1 MSTRNL
7 SGGNT
12 FRLKKSSLLAVSI
25 AAAISGSG
33 ASAEELLEEIIVE
46 GFRGTLVKSRD
57 LKRDAVGT
65 QDSIVAEDIADF
77 PDLNLAE
84 SLQRIPGVT
93 ITRDGGE
100 GRRIAVRGLDSNF
113 ALVQLNGMD
122 VLGNT
127 DTAMDSRSQGSRD
140 RAFDFNLF
148 ASELFSR
155 VDVKKSYSASQDEGG
170 MAGNVGLRTAKP
182 FDYEGFKLA
191 VSGQLGSNE
200 LTEDTSPRT
209 ALLVSNTWENFGALA
224 SVAYSSR
231 ETLEQGVNTYRWRR
245 RADDNGE
252 ASIYGPGVTAE
263 EEAAMR
269 NGEVLAARA
278 AGRLSAWYNDQER
291 LGITTAFQFRTDS
304 FDLTLD
310 MLYGELNN
318 ARDEYHLNPRGNE
331 GSMAYGAG
339 VTTNDVTIVDGV
351 LLASDYSD
359 TNINVE
365 SRDHQ
370 VDTEFSQ
377 VVLSGNWHLSD
388 RLTLRGLVGNE
399 TSDLD
404 VYSLKVYT
412 ERRGDFS
419 FDYTRDIM
427 DPVIAYGQDMADASQ
442 YWLEE
447 IDIFG
452 NVNETENNTVKFD
465 LDYMPNDTDMLRVGV
480 SFKELENRTLQ
491 EDSNDILND
500 YDNGQGYADLL
511 DDSLFRTMSGN
522 ETDSWAV
529 VDAYAVLNSG
539 LVTSLNSAGDNDPLS
554 VSADI
559 GDSTNRVQEETTNLY
574 VEYEWDRQL
583 GAIPFRGNIGLRYY
597 ETDTVSDYSQNDQ
610 LLTLDRTYDGLLPAV
625 NLVFQPSDDTYVRF
639 GWSRNITRPSYGDL
653 SGAPRVSADSGSLEV
668 SGTNPALEPYESDNL
683 DVGYEWYF
691 TDAGYVAIGYYR
703 KDLDGYIVQQTEM
716 MPFADTGV
724 SASLLPEGY
733 TLDSEARVTR
743 AVNSESATLQGIEL
757 TLQRDFDFLPA
768 PFNQMGVVGSYTRAD
783 GEVSYYAGGEQL
795 GTTDFP
801 NLSKN
806 AGNIT
811 LYYETD
817 VWGARLSQS
826 YRSDYIQHASDGGD
840 EDYRGF
846 LSSTFWDLSAF
857 YKVNDRLKLTLEG
870 SNLTDELD
878 RQYSSKDGVKRLY
891 NVTNSGRTVY
901 LGASYQF

>member
-1 MSTRNL
+1 MSIRNI
-7 SGGNT
+7 SGGNALL
-12 FRLKKSSLLAVSI
+12 LKKNSLLAVAI
-25 AAAISGSG
+25 AAVIGGSG
-33 ASAEELLEEIIVE
+33 ASAEEMLEEVVVE

-65 QDSIVAEDIADF
+65 QDSIVAEDIAEF

-148 ASELFSR
+148 ASELFSQ

-170 MAGNVGLRTAKP
+170 LAGNVGLRTAKP
-182 FDYEGFKLA
+182 FDYEGFNLA

-200 LTEDTSPRT
+200 LTEDASPRT
-209 ALLVSNTWENFGALA
+209 AMLISNTWENFGALA
-224 SVAYSSR
+224 SAAYSSR
-231 ETLEQGVNTYRWRR
+231 DTLEQGVNTYRWRR
-245 RADDNGE
+245 RADDNGA
-252 ASIYGPGVTAE
+252 ASIYGPAVTAE

-269 NGEVLAARA
+269 NGEVLAPRA
-278 AGRLSAWYNDQER
+278 VGRLSAWFNDQER
-291 LGITTAFQFRTDS
+291 LGLTTAFQFRADT

-310 MLYGELNN
+310 MLYGELNSV
-318 ARDEYHLNPRGNE
+318 RDEYHLNPRGNE

-351 LLASDYSD
+351 LLAGDYTD
-359 TNINVE
+359 TGINVE

-377 VVLSGNWHLSD
+377 VVLSGNWYLSD

-404 VYSLKVYT
+404 VDSLKVFT
-412 ERRGDFS
+412 ETRGDFS

-427 DPVIAYGQDMADASQ
+427 EPVIAYGQDMTDASQ

-447 IDIFG
+447 LDIFG
-452 NVNETENNTVKFD
+452 SVNETENSTVKFD
-465 LDYMPNDTDMLRVGV
+465 LDYTPNDTDLVRAGV
-480 SFKELENRTLQ
+480 SFKALENRTIR
-491 EDSNDILND
+491 EDRNDILND
-500 YDNGQGYADLL
+500 YDNGRDYADLL
-511 DDSLFRTMSGN
+511 DDSFFRTMSGN
-522 ETDSWAV
+522 EAGTWAV
-529 VDAYAVLNSG
+529 VDAYAVLNSD
-539 LVTSLNSAGDNDPLS
+539 LVSRLNSEGDNDPLAVS
-554 VSADI
+554 VDI
-559 GDSTNRVQEETTNLY
+559 GDSTDRVREETSSLY

-583 GAIPFRGNIGLRYY
+583 GALPFRGNIGLRYY
-597 ETDTVSDYSQNDQ
+597 ETDTASDYSQNDQ
-610 LLTLDRTYDGLLPAV
+610 LLTLERTYDGLLPAV
-625 NLVFQPSDDTYVRF
+625 NLVVQPSDDTYVRF
-639 GWSRNITRPSYGDL
+639 GWSRNVTRPSYGDL
-653 SGAPRVSADSGSLEV
+653 SGAPQVNTDSGSLEV
-668 SGTNPALEPYESDNL
+668 SGTNPTLEPYESDNL
-683 DVGYEWYF
+683 DVSYEWYF
-691 TDAGYVAIGYYR
+691 TDAGYMAIGYYR

-716 MPFADTGV
+716 MPFAETGV
-724 SASLLPEGY
+724 STSLLPEDY
-733 TLDSEARVTR
+733 TLDSQARVTR
-743 AVNSESATLQGIEL
+743 AVNSESATLQGIEF

-768 PFNQMGVVGSYTRAD
+768 PFNQMGIVGSYTRAD
-783 GEVSYYAGGEQL
+783 GEVNNYAGGEQL
-795 GTTDFP
+795 STTDFP

-817 VWGARLSQS
+817 VWGTRLSQS
-826 YRSDYIQHASDGGD
+826 YRSDYIQNASDGND

-846 LSSTFWDLSAF
+846 LASTFWDLSAF
-857 YKVNDRLKLTLEG
+857 YNVNDRLKLTLEG
-870 SNLTDELD
+870 SNLTDEQD
-878 RQYSSKDGVKRLY
+878 RQYSSKDAVKRLY

-901 LGASYQF
+901 LGVSYQF